1 MEKKVKKN
9 YESPQL
15 TVVTF
20 RTERGYATSSVSGGG
35 LFGLHDPFLDN
46 GGDAWGGSS
55 GGSNHFGGWT
65 DNGNSAW
72 D

>member
-20 RTERGYATSSVSGGG
+20 RTERGYAESGVTRDGFLG
-35 LFGLHDPFLDN
+35 LTLSGQN
-46 GGDAWGGSS
+46 GYESLES
-55 GGSNHFGGWT
+55 RT
-65 DNGNSAW
+65 DNGSYW
-72 D
+72 GGGDSESWF

>member
-20 RTERGYATSSVSGGG
+20 RTERGYAASEV
-35 LFGLHDPFLDN
+35 HDGFLSLIYMGED
-46 GGDAWGGSS
+46 GSENLES
-55 GGSNHFGGWT
+55 RT
-65 DNGNSAW
+65 DNGSYW
-72 D
+72 GGGDSESWF

>member
-20 RTERGYATSSVSGGG
+20 RTERGYAESGVTRDGFLG
-35 LFGLHDPFLDN
+35 LIYMGEDGSENLESRTDN
-46 GGDAWGGSS
+46 GSYWGGSDS
-55 GGSNHFGGWT
+55 WF
-65 DNGNSAW
+65 
-72 D
+72 